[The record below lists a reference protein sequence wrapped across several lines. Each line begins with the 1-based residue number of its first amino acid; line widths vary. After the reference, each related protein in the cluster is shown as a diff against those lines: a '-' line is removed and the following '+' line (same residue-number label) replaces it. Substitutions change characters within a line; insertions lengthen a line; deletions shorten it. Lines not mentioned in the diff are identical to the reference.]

1 MYLSQKVKIPS
12 EKNGVS
18 VKKIKGVSYVYYA
31 YDRVYNKEKK
41 YTVPKT
47 QQSAKVFLAKRG

>member
-18 VKKIKGVSYVYYA
+18 IKRLREFLTFTMRMTAFITRKRS
-31 YDRVYNKEKK
+31 
-41 YTVPKT
+41 TPFQKT

>member
-18 VKKIKGVSYVYYA
+18 IKKIKGVGR
-31 YDRVYNKEKK
+31 DHI
-41 YTVPKT
+41 
-47 QQSAKVFLAKRG
+47 